1 MLKVNYAGIV
11 IYLTQHSN
19 LAPCSQ
25 LKATRSAIL
34 VLQAAVVAK
43 LHFQN
48 YKVMLTLIRTEHS
61 PKHNMKRNIVVNTL
75 RWNGEVRCISIKL
88 WKKAS
93 CDWQITSGP
102 TYSLETDCLRNQDH
116 GVVRSEHKGIF
127 GERPAI
133 WGGGVVF
140 WLLGLSSG
148 MGWRWSASWP
158 LELFSCNNLFC
169 FLYATHQN
177 QREVQHPLLF
187 YSHFLNPS
195 NPPPPRPIHVL
206 HFSILLHRQMG
217 GGGRQLHQ

>member
-1 MLKVNYAGIV
+1 MLKGNYAGIV

-133 WGGGVVF
+133 WGGGGLF
-140 WLLGLSSG
+140 FDLLASAVGWVGDDLLVDPSSFFPVTTC
-148 MGWRWSASWP
+148 SV
-158 LELFSCNNLFC
+158 SCMQHIKIKEKYNTRYYF
-169 FLYATHQN
+169 THI
-177 QREVQHPLLF
+177 
-187 YSHFLNPS
+187 S
-195 NPPPPRPIHVL
+195 
-206 HFSILLHRQMG
+206 
-217 GGGRQLHQ
+217 